1 MSKKLLLLFVLRL
14 AIWAQDSDITALEA
28 QAASLR
34 VLVQQAP
41 KLTLERTIFKIQ
53 APNTG
58 WEIGYPSAVTM
69 GRDGTIYVLQR
80 GEKADPVLAMD
91 RHGRIVRSWGR
102 GMFQT
107 PHSIRIDP
115 KGNIWTV

>member
-1 MSKKLLLLFVLRL
+1 MSPKRFFLCMLCLPV
-14 AIWAQDSDITALEA
+14 WPQDSDTTATEA

-34 VLVQQAP
+34 ALVQQAP
-41 KLTLERTIFKIQ
+41 KLTLERTVFKIQ
-53 APNTG
+53 APNAG

-69 GRDGTIYVLQR
+69 GSDGTIYVLQR
-80 GEKADPVLAMD
+80 GEKADPVLALD

-115 KGNIWTV
+115 KGNIW